1 MLSAPQDSSPR
12 NRLALDWKPPVRAEG
27 SDAKRASS
35 RFSANRKHGATPP
48 GPFRRQHMWR
58 AFAIFIFALTAW
70 AQEPHPI
77 LALGSPAPNFEL
89 PGVDGA
95 IHKLADYSSSAILVV
110 VFTCNHCPI
119 AQMYERRITQLAA
132 DYRDR
137 GVAVV
142 AIQPNDPTAI
152 RIDELDSSDISDSL
166 EEMKIRA
173 EHKHLTYPYLYDGET
188 QSVTEA
194 YGPQATPHAFV
205 LDRDRRLRYE
215 GRIDNSYRIE
225 LANTHDVRDAIDA
238 LLAHREVAVK
248 HTGVFGCS
256 TKWKEK
262 QTSRLEALRKIESRP
277 VPLDLASA
285 ADLKALRANPTG
297 KTLLVSFWAT
307 WCGSCIHE
315 FPDFEDTFRM
325 YGGRDLELVT
335 VAANMPN
342 EKNSVLHV
350 LQKMHATS
358 RNLLFAS
365 EDTAALQAAFDPAW
379 ESAVP
384 YTVLIAPDGK
394 VLYKK
399 QGSVDMLELRR
410 TILANLPSDYEGF
423 NKYWLEQ

>member
-1 MLSAPQDSSPR
+1 
-12 NRLALDWKPPVRAEG
+12 
-27 SDAKRASS
+27 
-35 RFSANRKHGATPP
+35 
-48 GPFRRQHMWR
+48 MWR
-58 AFAIFIFALTAW
+58 VFAMVVLALTAS
-70 AQEPHPI
+70 AQEAHPI

-95 IHKLADYSSSAILVV
+95 VHKLADYSSSPVLVV
-110 VFTCNHCPI
+110 VFNCNHCPI
-119 AQMYERRITQLAA
+119 AQMYERRIAQLAE
-132 DYRDR
+132 DYKDR

-152 RIDELDSSDISDSL
+152 RIDELDSSDLSDSL

-173 EHKHLTYPYLYDGET
+173 QYKHLTYPYLYDGET

-194 YGPQATPHAFV
+194 YGPQATPHVFIF
-205 LDRDRRLRYE
+205 DHDRRLRYE
-215 GRIDNSYRIE
+215 GRMDNSYRAE
-225 LANTHDVRDAIDA
+225 MVKTHEARDAIDA

-262 QTSRLEALRKIESRP
+262 QAARLEALRKIEAQP
-277 VPLDLASA
+277 VRLDMASA
-285 ADLKALRANPTG
+285 ADLKALRANSTG

-325 YGGRDLELVT
+325 YGVRDLELVT
-335 VAANMPN
+335 VAANMPD
-342 EKNSVLHV
+342 EKNSVMRMLE
-350 LQKMHATS
+350 KMHATS

-365 EDTAALQAAFDPAW
+365 EDTSALQVAFDPAW

-394 VLYKK
+394 VLYRK

-410 TILANLPSDYEGF
+410 TILANLPSHYVGF
-423 NKYWLEQ
+423 NQYWLER

>member
-1 MLSAPQDSSPR
+1 MWKVFAFLI
-12 NRLALDWKPPVRAEG
+12 LALA
-27 SDAKRASS
+27 AS
-35 RFSANRKHGATPP
+35 
-48 GPFRRQHMWR
+48 
-58 AFAIFIFALTAW
+58 
-70 AQEPHPI
+70 AQETHPI
-77 LALGSPAPNFEL
+77 LALGSQAPTFEL

-95 IHKLADYSSSAILVV
+95 IHKLADYSSSPILVV

-119 AQMYERRITQLAA
+119 AQMYESRIAQLAA
-132 DYRDR
+132 DYKDR

-142 AIQPNDPTAI
+142 AIQPNDPKAI

-173 EHKHLTYPYLYDGET
+173 QYKHLTYPYLYDGET

-194 YGPQATPHAFV
+194 YGPQATPHVFV
-205 LDRDRRLRYE
+205 FDRDRRLRYE
-215 GRIDNSYRIE
+215 GRVDNSYRTE
-225 LANTHDVRDAIDA
+225 LVKTHEARDAIDA
-238 LLAHREVAVK
+238 LLAQRELTVK

-262 QTSRLEALRKIESRP
+262 QTMRLDALRKIESQP
-277 VPLDLASA
+277 VQVEMASA

-307 WCGSCIHE
+307 WCGSCLHE

-325 YGGRDLELVT
+325 YGVRDLQLVT
-335 VAANMPN
+335 VAANMPD
-342 EKNSVLHV
+342 EKNAVLRV
-350 LQKMHATS
+350 LEKMHATS
-358 RNLLFAS
+358 RNLLFS
-365 EDTAALQAAFDPAW
+365 SDDTAALQAAFDPNW
-379 ESAVP
+379 QSAVP

-394 VLYKK
+394 VLYQK

-423 NKYWLEQ
+423 NKYWLAH

>member
-1 MLSAPQDSSPR
+1 
-12 NRLALDWKPPVRAEG
+12 
-27 SDAKRASS
+27 
-35 RFSANRKHGATPP
+35 
-48 GPFRRQHMWR
+48 MWR
-58 AFAIFIFALTAW
+58 VFAMVVLALTAS
-70 AQEPHPI
+70 AQEAHPI
-77 LALGSPAPNFEL
+77 LALGSAAPNFEL

-95 IHKLADYSSSAILVV
+95 IHKLADYSSSPVLVV

-119 AQMYERRITQLAA
+119 AQMYERRIAQLGG
-132 DYRDR
+132 DYKDR

-152 RIDELDSSDISDSL
+152 RIDELDSSDLSDSL

-173 EHKHLTYPYLYDGET
+173 QYKHLTYPYLYDGET

-194 YGPQATPHAFV
+194 YGPQATPHVFIF
-205 LDRDRRLRYE
+205 DHERRLRYE
-215 GRIDNSYRIE
+215 GRMDNSYRAE
-225 LANTHDVRDAIDA
+225 MVKTHEARDAIDA

-262 QTSRLEALRKIESRP
+262 QAARLEALRKIEAQP
-277 VPLDLASA
+277 VRLDMASA
-285 ADLKALRANPTG
+285 ADLKALHANSTG

-307 WCGSCIHE
+307 WCGSCLHE

-325 YGGRDLELVT
+325 YGVRDLELVT
-335 VAANMPN
+335 VAANMPD
-342 EKNSVLHV
+342 EKNSVMRMLE
-350 LQKMHATS
+350 KMHATS

-365 EDTAALQAAFDPAW
+365 EDTAGLQAAFDPNW

-394 VLYKK
+394 VLYRK

-410 TILANLPSDYEGF
+410 TILANLPSDYLGF
-423 NKYWLEQ
+423 NQYWLER

>member
-1 MLSAPQDSSPR
+1 
-12 NRLALDWKPPVRAEG
+12 
-27 SDAKRASS
+27 
-35 RFSANRKHGATPP
+35 
-48 GPFRRQHMWR
+48 MWR
-58 AFAIFIFALTAW
+58 VFAFLILALTAS
-70 AQEPHPI
+70 AQETHPI

-95 IHKLADYSSSAILVV
+95 IHKLADYSSSPVLVV

-119 AQMYERRITQLAA
+119 AQVYEGRVTQLAA
-132 DYRDR
+132 DYKDR

-152 RIDELDSSDISDSL
+152 RIDELDSSDVSDTL

-173 EHKHLTYPYLYDGET
+173 QYKQLTYPYLYDGET

-194 YGPQATPHAFV
+194 YGPQATPHVFV
-205 LDRDRRLRYE
+205 FDRDRRLRYE
-215 GRIDNSYRIE
+215 GHIDNSYRAE
-225 LANTHDVRDAIDA
+225 LVKTHEARDAIDA

-262 QTSRLEALRKIESRP
+262 QAARLEALRKIESQP
-277 VPLDLASA
+277 VQLDMASA

-325 YGGRDLELVT
+325 YGVRDLELVT
-335 VAANMPN
+335 VAANMPD
-342 EKNSVLHV
+342 EKTGVLR
-350 LQKMHATS
+350 LLEKMHATS

-365 EDTAALQAAFDPAW
+365 ADTAGLQAAFDPAW

-384 YTVLIAPDGK
+384 YTLLISPSGK
-394 VLYKK
+394 VLYQK

-423 NKYWLEQ
+423 NKYWLGK

>member
-1 MLSAPQDSSPR
+1 MPRALSI
-12 NRLALDWKPPVRAEG
+12 LLL
-27 SDAKRASS
+27 
-35 RFSANRKHGATPP
+35 T
-48 GPFRRQHMWR
+48 
-58 AFAIFIFALTAW
+58 LTAW
-70 AQEPHPI
+70 AQQPHPI
-77 LALGSPAPNFEL
+77 LAIGSPAPNFEL

-95 IHKLADYSSSAILVV
+95 IHKLADYSSSPVLVV

-119 AQMYERRITQLAA
+119 AQMYERRIADLAA
-132 DYRDR
+132 DYKDR

-152 RIDELDSSDISDSL
+152 RIDELDSSDISDTL
-166 EEMKIRA
+166 EEMKVRA
-173 EHKHLTYPYLYDGET
+173 QYKHLTYPYLYDGET
-188 QSVTEA
+188 QSVTDA
-194 YGPQATPHAFV
+194 YGPQATPHVFV
-205 LDRDRRLRYE
+205 FDQDRRLRYE
-215 GRIDNSYRIE
+215 GHMDNSYRVE
-225 LANTHDVRDAIDA
+225 QVKTHEARDAIDS

-262 QTSRLEALRKIESRP
+262 QASRLEALRKIESQP
-277 VPLDLASA
+277 VKLDMATS
-285 ADLKALRANPTG
+285 ADLKALRTNPTG

-307 WCGSCIHE
+307 WCGSCLHE

-325 YGGRDLELVT
+325 YGVRDLELVT
-335 VAANMPN
+335 VAANMPD
-342 EKNSVLHV
+342 EKNSVMRV
-350 LQKMHATS
+350 LEKMHATS

-365 EDTAALQAAFDPAW
+365 DDTAALQAAFDPAW

-410 TILANLPSDYEGF
+410 TILASLPSDYEGF
-423 NKYWLEQ
+423 NQYWMER